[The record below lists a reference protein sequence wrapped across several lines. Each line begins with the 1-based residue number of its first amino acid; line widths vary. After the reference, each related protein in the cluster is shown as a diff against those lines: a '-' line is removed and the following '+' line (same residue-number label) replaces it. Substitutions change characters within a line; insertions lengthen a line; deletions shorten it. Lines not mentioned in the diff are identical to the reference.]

1 MARFCSARY
10 LLLTLL
16 LAASFVRAQS
26 APGTPAQSAAAQPMV
41 SGTVASLQRM
51 ALPANAAIEVKV
63 QDVTGGGKTIAETV
77 FAPEGKQPPIPFQLS
92 YNVGDINPAHTYQV
106 LANISVDGKLMFV
119 TATPLWV
126 ITKGAP
132 SQVAILVQPAP
143 AQKEAASGTRLRDTM
158 WVLAEVNGTPASP
171 GEGQSAHLEL
181 HKKGK
186 LTGSTGCNN
195 LLGNYIASEGALQF
209 TPAATTRK
217 MCTAPVMQQEQAVLA
232 ALKATTAYKVDGKT
246 LELLNGSQSLA
257 KFVAEGK

>member
-1 MARFCSARY
+1 MARLCSARSF
-10 LLLTLL
+10 LLIFLL
-16 LAASFVRAQS
+16 LAPCVWAQS
-26 APGTPAQSAAAQPMV
+26 PAPSATAQPMV
-41 SGTVASLQRM
+41 TGTIASVQPM
-51 ALPANAAIEVKV
+51 TLPPNAAIEVKV
-63 QDVTGGGKTIAETV
+63 QDVTGAGKTIAETV
-77 FAPEGKQPPIPFQLS
+77 FAAAGQQPPISFQLT
-92 YNVGDINPAHTYQV
+92 YNPADINPAHTYQV
-106 LANISVDGKLMFV
+106 LANINLNGKLIFV
-119 TATPLWV
+119 TGTPLWV

-143 AQKEAASGTRLRDTM
+143 AQSAAVSGTRLRDTR

-195 LLGNYIASEGALQF
+195 LMGSYIASEGALQF

-217 MCTAPVMQQEQAVLA
+217 MCTAPVMQQEQAMLA
-232 ALKATTAYKVDGKT
+232 ALKATTAYKVDGNT

-257 KFVAEGK
+257 KFQAEGK